1 VPAARPAS
9 QPAGELG
16 AGPPIGGRGAAVAR
30 GVAVVAGTG
39 RDVVVAGSR
48 CDVLV
53 EGIVLVEGMVVDA
66 SVVGTMDAGAVFG
79 PEPAVR
85 GWSPLHAE
93 TAKSSA
99 IAPAQ
104 RRRHTV

>member
-1 VPAARPAS
+1 MPGGRAAP

-16 AGPPIGGRGAAVAR
+16 AGPPVCRRGVPVTV
-30 GVAVVAGTG
+30 GVAVVAGRR

-53 EGIVLVEGMVVDA
+53 EGIVLDA
-66 SVVGTMDAGAVFG
+66 SVVGTIAAGTVFS
-79 PEPAVR
+79 PDPAAR

-93 TAKSSA
+93 TAKSNA